1 MTTVGVPT
9 VVDAATMATDAI
21 DAIIEKLIERTGKN
35 SEMYTVLKQ
44 LDRDDKYQM
53 INSILTDQNGN
64 LVVTPKEV
72 DTVIE
77 DIAEIITNSLN
88 VSLHSSIGI
97 KDASKYH

>member
-1 MTTVGVPT
+1 MGVPT

-35 SEMYTVLKQ
+35 GEMYNMLKH
-44 LDRDDKYQM
+44 LEHDDKYQM
-53 INSILTDQNGN
+53 ISGILNSQNGN

-72 DTVIE
+72 DSVIE

-88 VSLHSSIGI
+88 ASLHSSIGVE
-97 KDASKYH
+97 DANKYH